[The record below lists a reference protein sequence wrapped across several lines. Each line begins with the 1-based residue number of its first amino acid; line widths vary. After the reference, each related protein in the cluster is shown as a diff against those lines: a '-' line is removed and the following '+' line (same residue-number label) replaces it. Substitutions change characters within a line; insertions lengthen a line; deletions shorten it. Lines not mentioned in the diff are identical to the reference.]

1 MRSWKTRYSGIIGNL
16 AKKSRQ
22 QKHIPQRTC
31 VVCRQK
37 IDKRR
42 LTRLVRTENAGVIV
56 DPTGKRDGRGAYLCD
71 NSECWMTAMESQI
84 LDRALRAQIAD
95 TEKRGLSVHMPGSRP

>member
-1 MRSWKTRYSGIIGNL
+1 
-16 AKKSRQ
+16 
-22 QKHIPQRTC
+22 
-31 VVCRQK
+31 
-37 IDKRR
+37 

-71 NSECWMTAMESQI
+71 NSECWMKAMESQI

-95 TEKRGLSVHMPGSRP
+95 TEKEGLFDYMPGSRH